1 VVKKLYERSS
11 GGLDDSQK
19 NQLYSLLV
27 EFKDVF
33 SESSGDIGTTS
44 LTSHKIDTGDQKP
57 IKQQPRR
64 LPLAKVDIAQEA
76 IKGMHDQGIIEP
88 SSSPWTAPIVLVKKR
103 IAQAC
108 SALIIES

>member
-1 VVKKLYERSS
+1 
-11 GGLDDSQK
+11 
-19 NQLYSLLV
+19 LYSLLV

-33 SESSGDIGTTS
+33 SEKISGDIGRTS

-76 IKGMHDQGIIEP
+76 IKGMHEQGIIEP
-88 SSSPWTAPIVLVKKR
+88 SSSPLDSAYCLGEEEGWHTQVLR
-103 IAQAC
+103 
-108 SALIIES
+108 